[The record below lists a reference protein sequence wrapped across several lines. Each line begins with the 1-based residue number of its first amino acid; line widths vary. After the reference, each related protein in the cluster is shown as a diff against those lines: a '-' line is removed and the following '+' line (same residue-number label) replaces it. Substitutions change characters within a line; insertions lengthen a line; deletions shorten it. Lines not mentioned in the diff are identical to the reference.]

1 MTHSAKNPLIAKVD
15 ALEAGTSLNV
25 FGYSHVKFQIINA
38 IMCGGHPILVSKPGL
53 AKTALLSSIGNQV
66 EGCDWHAEQFT
77 ADMRPSDIKGSRP
90 FNPITG
96 KYEEVPGPIWNTD
109 TNASKHLLLAD
120 EINRAQ
126 PKTNGVLLRIM
137 QEGFFNLGPTR
148 YDMHPMFTVVATRNP
163 VEQEGVFVLPEAVTD
178 RFLFEL
184 RMGHETFENEG
195 KMLRNPATYGR
206 GGNSKQTKKVISVD
220 EIITVRNEMV
230 ELAVGANNEVQ
241 DLVLHLVRATRPEDG
256 AKMFDKIFAL
266 DDNEQELNGQ
276 TFREQIADGAGP
288 RAEIAIMRSAAAVA
302 WRRGLPA
309 INPDCVKLVFRD
321 CVRHRLYL
329 TDAAK
334 FGGFNADDFLTPL
347 LRKVP
352 ILAGIKG

>member
-1 MTHSAKNPLIAKVD
+1 MTNSAKNTLIAKVD

-53 AKTALLSSIGNQV
+53 AKTALVSSIGNQI

-90 FNPITG
+90 YNAQTG
-96 KYEEVPGPIWNTD
+96 VYDDSPGPIWNTK
-109 TNASKHLLLAD
+109 TNKSKHLLLAD

-137 QEGFFNLGPTR
+137 QEGFFNLGPNN
-148 YDMHPMFTVVATRNP
+148 YDMHPMFTVIATRNP
-163 VEQEGVFVLPEAVTD
+163 VEQEGVFTLPEAVTD
-178 RFLFEL
+178 RFIFEL
-184 RMGHETFENEG
+184 RMGHETMENER
-195 KMLRNPATYGR
+195 KMLANPATYGR
-206 GGNSKQTKKVISVD
+206 GDRRPPAKVISVE
-220 EIITVRNEMV
+220 EIMQVRQEMV
-230 ELAVGANNEVQ
+230 DLAVRAPQEVQ

-256 AKMFDKIFAL
+256 AKLFDKIFAL
-266 DDNEQELNGQ
+266 DDNEQEVKGQ
-276 TFREQIADGAGP
+276 TFYEQIADGAGP

-329 TDAAK
+329 TDSAK